1 MNKKLSKN
9 IILFTVGFCLYI
21 TMEVLFRGYSFP
33 LMGVCAGL
41 VVVLLD
47 KINDYISWDIDILV
61 QCILGMLMVT
71 IMELIIGTIF
81 LDTNLLPVMWDYSN
95 LPLNFRGII
104 CIPFMAL
111 WMILSFIAIL
121 VADSINY
128 YVFEEKPTPYYMLF
142 GKKIIQYKEKVCK
155 LHEE

>member
-21 TMEVLFRGYSFP
+21 TIEVLFRGYSFP

-41 VVVLLD
+41 VIVLLD

-61 QCILGMLMVT
+61 QCTLGMLMVT

-128 YVFEEKPTPYYMLF
+128 YVFDEEPAPYYKLF
-142 GKKIIQYKEKVCK
+142 GHTIIQFKEK
-155 LHEE
+155 

>member
-1 MNKKLSKN
+1 MNKKLYKN

-111 WMILSFIAIL
+111 WIILSFIAIL

-128 YVFEEKPTPYYMLF
+128 YVFDEEPAPYYKLF
-142 GKKIIQYKEKVCK
+142 GHTIIQFKEK
-155 LHEE
+155 

>member
-1 MNKKLSKN
+1 MSKKVYKN
-9 IILFTVGFCLYI
+9 VILFTVGFCLYI

-61 QCILGMLMVT
+61 QSILGMLMVT

-128 YVFEEKPTPYYMLF
+128 YVFNEEPAPYYKLF
-142 GKKIIQYKEKVCK
+142 GHTIIQFKEK
-155 LHEE
+155 

>member
-1 MNKKLSKN
+1 MNKKLGKN

>member
-1 MNKKLSKN
+1 MSKKVYKN

-21 TMEVLFRGYSFP
+21 TIEVLFRGYSFP

-41 VVVLLD
+41 VIVLLD

-61 QCILGMLMVT
+61 QCTLGMLMVT

-128 YVFEEKPTPYYMLF
+128 YVFDEEPAPYYKLF
-142 GKKIIQYKEKVCK
+142 GHTIIQFKEK
-155 LHEE
+155 

>member
-41 VVVLLD
+41 VIVLLD

-61 QCILGMLMVT
+61 QCTLGMLMVT

-104 CIPFMAL
+104 CIPFMVL
-111 WMILSFIAIL
+111 WMVLSFIAIL

-128 YVFEEKPTPYYMLF
+128 YVFDEKPAPYYKLF
-142 GKKIIQYKEKVCK
+142 GHTIIQFKEK
-155 LHEE
+155 

>member
-1 MNKKLSKN
+1 MNKKQSEN
-9 IILFTVGFCLYI
+9 IVLFTVGFCLYI

-41 VVVLLD
+41 VVILLD
-47 KINDYISWDIDILV
+47 KINDYISWDIDILI
-61 QCILGMLMVT
+61 QCTLGMLMVT

-95 LPLNFRGII
+95 LLLNFRGII

-111 WMILSFIAIL
+111 WMVLSFVAIL

-128 YVFEEKPTPYYMLF
+128 YVFDEEPAPYYKLL
-142 GKKIIQYKEKVCK
+142 GHTIIHFKEK
-155 LHEE
+155 